1 MAASASGRPAA
12 MREAFFSI
20 WGMVRKRK
28 GTVAADAML
37 MVTASQRRRV
47 RVTHAGG
54 CARRGIPTSEPP
66 VSSPLS
72 EEEEEEEAD
81 EVMALAT
88 TERRRRSAATAAAA
102 AAADAVMGAKFEPS
116 RCASWR
122 NAAGGRRME

>member
-1 MAASASGRPAA
+1 

-47 RVTHAGG
+47 RVTHAGMR
-54 CARRGIPTSEPP
+54 ASWNPTSEPP